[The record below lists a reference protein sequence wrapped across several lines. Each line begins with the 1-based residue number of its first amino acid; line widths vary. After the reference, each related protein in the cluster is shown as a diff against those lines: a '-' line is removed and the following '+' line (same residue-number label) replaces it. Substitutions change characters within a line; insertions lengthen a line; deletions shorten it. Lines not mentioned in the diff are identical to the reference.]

1 MNQPISWPSYSN
13 LLVGLH
19 TLLIDGMQFGGVC
32 MPRITLFSASTGIN
46 IVIAY
51 VFALLFLYLL
61 ARMLLGPHRS
71 TGKLLARA
79 GLTTFSIVLLN
90 VIGGLVGFRIPL
102 NLVTVLV
109 PTFLGLPGFALVAL
123 LQYLLF

>member
-1 MNQPISWPSYSN
+1 
-13 LLVGLH
+13 
-19 TLLIDGMQFGGVC
+19 
-32 MPRITLFSASTGIN
+32 MPRITLFSATTGIN

-61 ARMLLGPHRS
+61 ARLLLGPNRS
-71 TGKLLARA
+71 SGKLLARA
-79 GLTTFSIVLLN
+79 GLTTVGIVLLN
-90 VIGGLVGFRIPL
+90 VIGSLIGFRIPL
-102 NLVTVLV
+102 NLVTILV